1 MVSHGAQAVFAATV
15 LLLACA
21 TYLLEQAKIF
31 ILAQNTCRNM
41 LAPCI
46 AHVER
51 TLVEVEQSSA
61 VAGLLAD
68 AISATADALALAAGG
83 VLPA

>member
-1 MVSHGAQAVFAATV
+1 MVSHGAQVDFAATV
-15 LLLACA
+15 LLRACT
-21 TYLLEQAKIF
+21 TYVLEQAKIF

-46 AHVER
+46 VHVKK
-51 TLVEVEQSSA
+51 TLVEVEPSSA

-68 AISATADALALAAGG
+68 AISATADALALAASG